1 MTKETPP
8 TFLLQAKDDT
18 VHMENAT
25 AYVLALK
32 NAGVQTELHVYAEVG
47 HGYGL
52 RRTKLPVTGWPDLV
66 DEWMKTIGVTASSG
80 SR

>member
-1 MTKETPP
+1 
-8 TFLLQAKDDT
+8 
-18 VHMENAT
+18 VHVENAT
-25 AYVLALK
+25 AYFLALK
-32 NAGVQTELHVYAEVG
+32 NAGVQTELHVYAEGG

-66 DEWMKTIGVTASSG
+66 DEWMKTIGVTSSSG